1 MSGWL
6 VGGSVRPSMS
16 FFFLPAATH
25 STCTLLGTHI
35 TWLFSKL
42 SKNIGPMSYEQTIV
56 EKQELEEIRKDEAD
70 VKGKIMFLFGF
81 VQVLVADGWMVGW
94 DIGFN

>member
-1 MSGWL
+1 
-6 VGGSVRPSMS
+6 
-16 FFFLPAATH
+16 
-25 STCTLLGTHI
+25 
-35 TWLFSKL
+35 
-42 SKNIGPMSYEQTIV
+42 MSYEQTIV
-56 EKQELEEIRKDEAD
+56 EKQELEETRKDEAD